1 MSSSRVGVVVV
12 VGFGR
17 ECRLPA
23 QRAQRLDQLRLALAA
38 GGGRTVGQ
46 QAEGGAAARPQGDE
60 LSE

>member
-38 GGGRTVGQ
+38 EGRRAVWQ
-46 QAEGGAAARPQGDE
+46 QA
-60 LSE
+60 